1 MHIYIYTK
9 YVGNIPKKSN
19 IDHINRERLDNRI
32 VNLRTAD
39 WSLQSHNQK
48 KVDGS
53 ICKYKGVTINGNKF
67 VAKFNAKNYSFKYM
81 EDAARKFNELAIER
95 YGKDALLNIVD
106 DKQTEVQDLIPD
118 NITVEY
124 IKSIKFVELF
134 KQVIKKKEWGGKG
147 GYFSTK
153 KTKITT
159 LDKDKERAI
168 SILLGEI

>member
-1 MHIYIYTK
+1 
-9 YVGNIPKKSN
+9 
-19 IDHINRERLDNRI
+19 
-32 VNLRTAD
+32 
-39 WSLQSHNQK
+39 
-48 KVDGS
+48 
-53 ICKYKGVTINGNKF
+53 
-67 VAKFNAKNYSFKYM
+67 M
-81 EDAARKFNELAIER
+81 EDAARKFNELATER
-95 YGKDALLNIVD
+95 YGKDAMLNIVD
-106 DKQTEVQDLIPD
+106 NKQTEVQDLIPD

-134 KQVIKKKEWGGKG
+134 KQVIKKKEWGGRN